1 LVLDDDLDIKALIKM
16 ALQKQGYRV
25 FGFTDPF
32 LALEHFKNTHSAY
45 SLVISDLRMPGINGF
60 EFIQRIRTINSKV
73 KILLMTAFEIN
84 ESDFARVLPKLKIN
98 GFVQKPISMKSL
110 VKTVKMCA
118 IEN

>member
-73 KILLMTAFEIN
+73 KILRFRPSSSKTENKWFCPKANIN
-84 ESDFARVLPKLKIN
+84 E
-98 GFVQKPISMKSL
+98 KSGQDSKNVCNREL
-110 VKTVKMCA
+110 
-118 IEN
+118 EYYY